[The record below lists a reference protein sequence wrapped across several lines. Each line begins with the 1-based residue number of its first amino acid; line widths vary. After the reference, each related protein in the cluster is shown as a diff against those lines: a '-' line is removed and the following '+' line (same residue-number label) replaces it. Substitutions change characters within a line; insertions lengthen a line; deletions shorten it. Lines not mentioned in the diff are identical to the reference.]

1 MQPKFIDVLETVEAL
16 PTDEKEMLLEIVSNR
31 IGEERRE
38 QILHEIESSRTEF
51 ENGECEVKT
60 ADEIMEEVLS

>member
-16 PTDEKEMLLEIVSNR
+16 PADEKEMLVEIVSNR

-38 QILHEIESSRTEF
+38 QILREIESSRTEF